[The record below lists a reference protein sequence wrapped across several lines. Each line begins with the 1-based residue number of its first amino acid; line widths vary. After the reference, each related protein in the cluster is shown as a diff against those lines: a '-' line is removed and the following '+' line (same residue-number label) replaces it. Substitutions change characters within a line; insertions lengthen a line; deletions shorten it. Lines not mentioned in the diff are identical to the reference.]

1 MAAERHGD
9 ALAGTATLVEIGASG
24 SWTPVCRLSDL
35 IPGRGVAALVD
46 GEQVAVFAD
55 RDGAVYAVG
64 NRDPFSGAYVISRG
78 ILGSR
83 QGVPMVMS
91 PMYKEAFDLRTGLCL
106 DADDEPV
113 SLPVYEVRLRT
124 AVGAEVG

>member
-1 MAAERHGD
+1 MTAASED
-9 ALAGTATLVEIGASG
+9 ADFLVEIASG
-24 SWTPVCRLSDL
+24 GEWTPVCRVSDL

-46 GEQVAVFAD
+46 GEQVAVFPD
-55 RDGAVYAVG
+55 YDGSIYAVG
-64 NRDPFSGAYVISRG
+64 NRDPFSGAYVMSRG

-106 DADDEPV
+106 DGDDETV
-113 SLPVYEVRLRT
+113 ALPVYEVRVR
-124 AVGAEVG
+124 AVVVAEVA